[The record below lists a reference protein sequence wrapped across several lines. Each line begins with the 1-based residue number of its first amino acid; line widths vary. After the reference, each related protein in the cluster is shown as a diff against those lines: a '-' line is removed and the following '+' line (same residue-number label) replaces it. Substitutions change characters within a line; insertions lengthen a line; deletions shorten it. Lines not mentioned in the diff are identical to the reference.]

1 MLQRQ
6 TQQCVMVHT
15 DTPQP
20 AIIWPIQKPELKVLK
35 IQTSLKNKIA
45 V

>member
-15 DTPQP
+15 GTSQP
-20 AIIWPIQKPELKVLK
+20 AIIWPFLKPGFKGA
-35 IQTSLKNKIA
+35 QNA
-45 V
+45 N